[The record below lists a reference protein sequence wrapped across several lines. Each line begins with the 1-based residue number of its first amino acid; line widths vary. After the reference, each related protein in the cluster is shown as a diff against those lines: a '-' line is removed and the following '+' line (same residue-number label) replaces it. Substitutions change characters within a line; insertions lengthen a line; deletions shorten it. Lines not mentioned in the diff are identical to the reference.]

1 MDTKWGNF
9 KEKQNWGSLR
19 EHSCIWLRRL
29 HLRSWRENPLPELG
43 QKESKIRHIGV
54 IKNKEEEEGR
64 SYLCLHW
71 SRSPSSFSDKDC
83 TERVRESEREEEDEM
98 VAFGAS
104 WWEKM
109 RLLAGKSRTGQLIY
123 KKRSRLVFCQYPE
136 CSFES
141 IWMDYFYFILI
152 L

>member
-109 RLLAGKSRTGQLIY
+109 RLLAENRGLPNLYTKSVAVWFFASIL
-123 KKRSRLVFCQYPE
+123 SVRLNPFG
-136 CSFES
+136 F
-141 IWMDYFYFILI
+141 IIFILF
-152 L
+152 